1 MNGLGQIGVPQQQVA
16 QQAQGLGSL
25 APQRNSSLEM
35 FELAN
40 AERMKARE
48 MKLENEAMK
57 AKAEQQMLQAERG
70 AMVDN
75 QILSALKQGQIDEQT
90 AWNIFKDQNVS
101 QSTKQAVANV
111 FYPNQAVKEVENPDY
126 YNNDDAMAYEPRTMN
141 VPDETRQAVI
151 EARNAALGKAGER
164 NMQFFDPEEESRKR
178 WITST
183 DYSGM
188 TDEEFYGRDG
198 VDIRQR

>member
-1 MNGLGQIGVPQQQVA
+1 MNGLGQIGAPQQQQVA
-16 QQAQGLGSL
+16 QQTQGLGSL

-70 AMVDN
+70 SMVDN

-90 AWNIFKDQNVS
+90 AWNIFQDQNVS

-111 FYPNQAVKEVENPDY
+111 FYPNQAMKEVPTSQ
-126 YNNDDAMAYEPRTMN
+126 DDIEFYGKDGVSIPRTYDA
-141 VPDETRQAVI
+141 PDEARQAEI
-151 EARNAALGKAGER
+151 DARNAALGKPGAR
-164 NMQFFDPEEESRKR
+164 NMEFVDPAEQSREKWIRRTDGNSPEFDYEA
-178 WITST
+178 
-183 DYSGM
+183 DNYQ
-188 TDEEFYGRDG
+188 Y
-198 VDIRQR
+198 

>member
-1 MNGLGQIGVPQQQVA
+1 MNGLGQIGIPQQQAA

-75 QILSALKQGQIDEQT
+75 QILSALKQGQIDEKT
-90 AWNIFKDQNVS
+90 AWNIFQDQNVS

-111 FYPNQAVKEVENPDY
+111 FYPNQAMKEVENPDY

-141 VPDETRQAVI
+141 ITDEARQAGI
-151 EARNAALGKAGER
+151 DAINAALGKAGER
-164 NMQFFDPEEESRKR
+164 NMKFFDPEEESMRR
-178 WITST
+178 RVIMNHP
-183 DYSGM
+183 D
-188 TDEEFYGRDG
+188 FLNF
-198 VDIRQR
+198 

>member
-1 MNGLGQIGVPQQQVA
+1 MNGLGQIGAPQQQVA
-16 QQAQGLGSL
+16 QQPQGLGSL

-70 AMVDN
+70 SMVDN

-90 AWNIFKDQNVS
+90 AWNIFQDKNVS
-101 QSTKQAVANV
+101 QSTKQAVADV

-126 YNNDDAMAYEPRTMN
+126 YNNDDAMAYEPR
-141 VPDETRQAVI
+141 RI
-151 EARNAALGKAGER
+151 NA
-164 NMQFFDPEEESRKR
+164 
-178 WITST
+178 
-183 DYSGM
+183 
-188 TDEEFYGRDG
+188 TDEAAQEAIQTEIDARSASDY
-198 VDIRQR
+198 RQ

>member
-1 MNGLGQIGVPQQQVA
+1 MNGLGQIGVPQEQVA
-16 QQAQGLGSL
+16 QQPQQGLGSL

-70 AMVDN
+70 AIVDN

-90 AWNIFKDQNVS
+90 AWNIFQDQNIS
-101 QSTKQAVANV
+101 QSIKQAVANV
-111 FYPNQAVKEVENPDY
+111 FYPNQAVREVENPDY

-141 VPDETRQAVI
+141 AIDEARQAKI
-151 EARNAALGKAGER
+151 DARNASLGKAGER
-164 NMQFFDPEEESRKR
+164 NMQFFDPEEESMRR
-178 WITST
+178 RVIMNHP
-183 DYSGM
+183 D
-188 TDEEFYGRDG
+188 FPNF
-198 VDIRQR
+198 

>member
-1 MNGLGQIGVPQQQVA
+1 MNGLGQIGIPPQEVA
-16 QQAQGLGSL
+16 QQPQQGLGSL

-90 AWNIFKDQNVS
+90 AWNIFQDQNVS
-101 QSTKQAVANV
+101 QSTKQAVADV

-141 VPDETRQAVI
+141 VPDETRQAEVD
-151 EARNAALGKAGER
+151 ARNAS
-164 NMQFFDPEEESRKR
+164 N
-178 WITST
+178 
-183 DYSGM
+183 
-188 TDEEFYGRDG
+188 EFYGYR
-198 VDIRQR
+198 

>member
-1 MNGLGQIGVPQQQVA
+1 MNGLGQIGAPQQQQVA
-16 QQAQGLGSL
+16 QQTQGLGSL

-90 AWNIFKDQNVS
+90 AWNIFQDQSVS
-101 QSTKQAVANV
+101 QSTKQAVADV
-111 FYPNQAVKEVENPDY
+111 FYPGQAMKEVPTNPDEIEFY
-126 YNNDDAMAYEPRTMN
+126 GKDGIYVPRTH
-141 VPDETRQAVI
+141 DTTDKARQAEI
-151 EARNAALGKAGER
+151 DARNAALGKPGGR
-164 NMQFFDPEEESRKR
+164 NMEFVDPAEQSREK
-178 WITST
+178 WIRRT
-183 DYSGM
+183 DSNSP
-188 TDEEFYGRDG
+188 EFNDDADNY
-198 VDIRQR
+198 QY